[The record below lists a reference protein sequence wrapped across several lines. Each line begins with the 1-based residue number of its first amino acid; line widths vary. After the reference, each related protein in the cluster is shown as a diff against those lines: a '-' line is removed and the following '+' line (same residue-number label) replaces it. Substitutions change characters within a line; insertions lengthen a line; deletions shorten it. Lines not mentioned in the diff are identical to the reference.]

1 MSLMRL
7 SLSSFVITLIMVTI
21 LILVFHFLLIGKK
34 SHIWFRTDF
43 LTIVFITILFR
54 ILLPI
59 EFPFTISFKS
69 ASVMT
74 SIRDIMLFEP
84 ISGFSIITFLIIL
97 WGVGILI
104 QGIRYLLKIKKL
116 CILSTQIQKIA
127 KHQVVTE
134 ELSQAK
140 YNLYFTDA
148 ISTPMVIGLK
158 NNIYLPKLQYTKKEL
173 SLILMHEFQHIHH
186 KDLLIKNLINVVV
199 ILYWWFPPIY
209 LLQKQID
216 LYLEMRTDNAVVKN
230 MNKNEY
236 LDYAQAIVD
245 IKKKQI
251 EAKEQVP
258 SPLSTCFISD
268 GSAIL
273 KYRIEFLLGSDPKRK
288 TKRIFLFIA
297 FLLPFLSNM
306 IIFEPYYENA
316 PETEDTYDLNDLQN
330 GYILHHKDD
339 TYTLEIDGQSIGIQ
353 NPHSEL
359 FNLLRIIE
367 E

>member
-1 MSLMRL
+1 
-7 SLSSFVITLIMVTI
+7 MVTI

-69 ASVMT
+69 ASIMT

-158 NNIYLPKLQYTKKEL
+158 NNISSKASVY
-173 SLILMHEFQHIHH
+173 
-186 KDLLIKNLINVVV
+186 
-199 ILYWWFPPIY
+199 
-209 LLQKQID
+209 QK
-216 LYLEMRTDNAVVKN
+216 RVKS
-230 MNKNEY
+230 Y
-236 LDYAQAIVD
+236 SYA
-245 IKKKQI
+245 
-251 EAKEQVP
+251 
-258 SPLSTCFISD
+258 
-268 GSAIL
+268 
-273 KYRIEFLLGSDPKRK
+273 
-288 TKRIFLFIA
+288 
-297 FLLPFLSNM
+297 
-306 IIFEPYYENA
+306 
-316 PETEDTYDLNDLQN
+316 
-330 GYILHHKDD
+330 
-339 TYTLEIDGQSIGIQ
+339 
-353 NPHSEL
+353 
-359 FNLLRIIE
+359 
-367 E
+367 